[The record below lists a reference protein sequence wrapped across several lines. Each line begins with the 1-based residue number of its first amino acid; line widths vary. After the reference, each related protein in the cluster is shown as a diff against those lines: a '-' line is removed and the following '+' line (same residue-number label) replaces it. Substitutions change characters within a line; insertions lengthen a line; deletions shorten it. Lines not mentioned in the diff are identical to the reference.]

1 MSWIR
6 FATRRRRDEDRADE
20 IDAHLEHAV
29 DHYRAQGLSE
39 AEAHRQAR
47 LHFGNARAHREGID
61 QLNRLPILDVLIHDL
76 RYAIRMFRRTPIFA
90 LTVIATLALVIGATT
105 TVFCLAHAILL
116 RALPYPDARRLG
128 VVRPYV
134 KSATEENLNDDV
146 DGAMFELVRDR
157 ATTID
162 VAVSSD
168 SAADIPFVSLNSPS
182 FARAQSV
189 GAGYFRVLGLTPWI
203 GREFSA
209 DEDQPGGPSL
219 AVVSY
224 DFWTR
229 KLLSSP
235 TVLGQ
240 SILLRGQQ
248 AIVIGVMPKG
258 FRGLEGDGDVD
269 VWMPLRL
276 STRTGGQGTNWLLIA
291 RLKAGKTWSNATDEL
306 RSFGKSPF
314 RLIHS
319 YLRDDIFATLTIAP
333 MQAVLVS
340 RDGSRDAILMLSAA
354 VGTVLLIACVNIAG
368 LLIARSGSRSK
379 EIATR
384 IALGC
389 GRRAIVRQLMTESAL
404 LALAGGSFGFAV
416 GAIGLDWLKTWGGPS
431 FAAWRHVTLD
441 GSALAVTS
449 TISLLTS
456 VAFGLVPALQASRL
470 NVQAALVSGG
480 SRSVA
485 GSSRR
490 RLLPSLIV
498 AEVALGVVLLVAAG
512 LLIRQF
518 SYLTALDPGFNPDH
532 LYTVTTALDARYREA
547 GTINQLFSTSLDG
560 LERQR
565 VTAAAVSRG
574 LPYQRLINLPCDVEG
589 RPPARGNPSIA
600 SAAYVTPRFFETLGI
615 RFRQGR
621 SLLESDGTASNP
633 VVVVNEM
640 FAAIFFPGQPA
651 IGKRVLLA
659 GATREI
665 VGISANV
672 QQFGAGF
679 FLPGMGSGPVHTSP
693 TVYMPATQTGLSL
706 LALSSPTWTVRA
718 HSAAEAS
725 SALERAI
732 HQADPLLPLTDVRSM
747 AEIRARSTATPR
759 LLTALVG
766 ALAFLALL
774 LAAIGLNGLVA
785 YSVTERTREVGV
797 RLALGATVAGTVMRV
812 AATGVALAALGAV
825 IGALLSIPAT
835 ELIQGSLFTV
845 NPHDAATYMGA
856 SGVLCA
862 VAVVASLLPTLRIAY
877 LDPVKTLRE

>member
-1 MSWIR
+1 MSWLR
-6 FATRRRRDEDRADE
+6 FIMRRRRDEDRADE
-20 IDAHLEHAV
+20 IDAHLAHAV
-29 DHYRAQGLSE
+29 DQYRAEGLSE
-39 AEAHRQAR
+39 AEAQRHAR
-47 LHFGNARAHREGID
+47 VRFGNVRAHRESVD
-61 QLNRLPILDVLIHDL
+61 QLNRLPILDVLAHDL
-76 RYAIRMFRRTPIFA
+76 HYAIRMFRRTPIFCV
-90 LTVIATLALVIGATT
+90 TVIATLALVIGATT
-105 TVFCLAHAILL
+105 TVFSLANAILL
-116 RALPYPDARRLG
+116 RALPYPDANRLG

-146 DGAMFELVRDR
+146 DGAMWEVVRDR

-168 SAADIPFVSLNSPS
+168 SAVDIPFVSQNSPS

-189 GAGYFRVLGLTPWI
+189 GAGYFRVLGVTPWL

-235 TVLGQ
+235 AVLGQ
-240 SILLRGQQ
+240 SILLRGEPSV
-248 AIVIGVMPKG
+248 VIGVMPKG
-258 FRGLEGDGDVD
+258 FRGLEGDVD

-333 MQAVLVS
+333 MQAVLVL

-354 VGTVLLIACVNIAG
+354 VVIVLLIACVNIAG
-368 LLIARSGSRSK
+368 LLVARSGSRSK

-389 GRRAIVRQLMTESAL
+389 GRGAVVRQLMTESAL
-404 LALAGGSFGFAV
+404 LALAGGSLGFAV

-431 FAAWRHVTLD
+431 FEAWRRVTLD
-441 GSALAVTS
+441 GSVLALTTAV
-449 TISLLTS
+449 SLLTS
-456 VAFGLVPALQASRL
+456 IAFGLVPALHASRL

-485 GSSRR
+485 GTSRR

-518 SYLTALDPGFNPDH
+518 SYFTALDPGFNPDH

-547 GTINQLFSTSLDG
+547 GAINQLFRTSLDG
-560 LERQR
+560 LGRQGI
-565 VTAAAVSRG
+565 TAAAVSRG
-574 LPYQRLINLPCDVEG
+574 LPYQRLINLPCDIEG
-589 RPPARGNPSIA
+589 RPPARGNPSIT
-600 SAAYVTPRFFETLGI
+600 SAAYVTARFFDTLGI
-615 RFRQGR
+615 RLRQGR
-621 SLLESDGTASNP
+621 SLLETDRAESSP
-633 VVVVNEM
+633 VVLVNEM
-640 FAAIFFPGQPA
+640 FATTFLPGQPA
-651 IGKRVLLA
+651 IGRRVLLA

-679 FLPGMGSGPVHTSP
+679 FVPGMGSGPVHPSP
-693 TVYMPATQTGLSL
+693 TVYMPATQTGPW

-725 SALERAI
+725 RALERAI

-747 AEIRARSTATPR
+747 AEIRGRSTAAAR

-785 YSVTERTREVGV
+785 YSVTERTREFGV
-797 RLALGATVAGTVMRV
+797 RLALGASVAGTVMRV

-825 IGALLSIPAT
+825 IGAVLSIPAT
-835 ELIQGSLFTV
+835 RLIQSSLPTV
-845 NPHDAATYMGA
+845 NPHDAATYLGA
-856 SGVLCA
+856 SAVLCA